1 MIKQKYR
8 LFPRLF
14 VKRII
19 KIIKTSKD
27 RETARENMKRK
38 LKLDDVEVDYILSY
52 KLKKLI

>member
-14 VKRII
+14 TKRII

-38 LKLDDVEVDYILSY
+38 LKLDDVEVDYIL
-52 KLKKLI
+52 